1 MQRGKTGLIK
11 NCGITAGILG
21 LATAVCFFLQNFA
34 TTDTHVP
41 LLFVLA
47 VLFVSKYTDGYGYGI
62 VASLIAVVGVNFV
75 FTYPY
80 FALNF
85 TITGYPLTF
94 LVMLVVAVTVSTM
107 TTQIKKQEKV
117 KMEAEREKMR
127 GNLLRAVSHD
137 IRTPLTAI
145 LGAASGILDN
155 YDALGNAEKRELI
168 EDMKKEAQWL
178 IRIVENLLSITRIS
192 GNAEGAKIHTAEE
205 VMEEVIGDAVGK
217 FRNQNPDIQV
227 EVKMPSEML
236 LVPMDGILIE
246 QVLMNLMENSVQHGK
261 TVRKI
266 RIRVTCDKA
275 KVTTAVEDDGCGIS
289 KSVLPSVFEGKFSRQ
304 DQDGPDSRRN
314 MGIGLSVCMSIV
326 KAHHGNMK
334 AENAENGGARVSFW
348 LPMEEEKQDGSQG
361 QNSDRRRR

>member
-80 FALNF
+80 LALNF

-117 KMEAEREKMR
+117 KTPSAEQQNK
-127 GNLLRAVSHD
+127 NL
-137 IRTPLTAI
+137 
-145 LGAASGILDN
+145 
-155 YDALGNAEKRELI
+155 NADERMLHLKTLLI
-168 EDMKKEAQWL
+168 ENEY
-178 IRIVENLLSITRIS
+178 
-192 GNAEGAKIHTAEE
+192 
-205 VMEEVIGDAVGK
+205 
-217 FRNQNPDIQV
+217 
-227 EVKMPSEML
+227 
-236 LVPMDGILIE
+236 
-246 QVLMNLMENSVQHGK
+246 
-261 TVRKI
+261 
-266 RIRVTCDKA
+266 
-275 KVTTAVEDDGCGIS
+275 
-289 KSVLPSVFEGKFSRQ
+289 KSF
-304 DQDGPDSRRN
+304 
-314 MGIGLSVCMSIV
+314 
-326 KAHHGNMK
+326 
-334 AENAENGGARVSFW
+334 AENAEMMELLKEHLKNFYRKSKRTATDKEVLDVVCSLHNDRKGGEFKKYVQTA
-348 LPMEEEKQDGSQG
+348 
-361 QNSDRRRR
+361 

>member
-1 MQRGKTGLIK
+1 
-11 NCGITAGILG
+11 
-21 LATAVCFFLQNFA
+21 
-34 TTDTHVP
+34 
-41 LLFVLA
+41 
-47 VLFVSKYTDGYGYGI
+47 
-62 VASLIAVVGVNFV
+62 
-75 FTYPY
+75 
-80 FALNF
+80 
-85 TITGYPLTF
+85 
-94 LVMLVVAVTVSTM
+94 
-107 TTQIKKQEKV
+107 
-117 KMEAEREKMR
+117 
-127 GNLLRAVSHD
+127 
-137 IRTPLTAI
+137 
-145 LGAASGILDN
+145 
-155 YDALGNAEKRELI
+155 
-168 EDMKKEAQWL
+168 
-178 IRIVENLLSITRIS
+178 
-192 GNAEGAKIHTAEE
+192 
-205 VMEEVIGDAVGK
+205 
-217 FRNQNPDIQV
+217 
-227 EVKMPSEML
+227 MPSEML

-289 KSVLPSVFEGKFSRQ
+289 KSVLPSVFEGKFSGQ

>member
-1 MQRGKTGLIK
+1 M
-11 NCGITAGILG
+11 
-21 LATAVCFFLQNFA
+21 
-34 TTDTHVP
+34 
-41 LLFVLA
+41 
-47 VLFVSKYTDGYGYGI
+47 
-62 VASLIAVVGVNFV
+62 ASPIAVVGVNFV

-289 KSVLPSVFEGKFSRQ
+289 KSVLPSVFEGKFSGQ

>member
-107 TTQIKKQEKV
+107 T
-117 KMEAEREKMR
+117 
-127 GNLLRAVSHD
+127 
-137 IRTPLTAI
+137 AI

-155 YDALGNAEKRELI
+155 YDALGNAEKRELV

-289 KSVLPSVFEGKFSRQ
+289 KSVLPSVFEGKLSGQ